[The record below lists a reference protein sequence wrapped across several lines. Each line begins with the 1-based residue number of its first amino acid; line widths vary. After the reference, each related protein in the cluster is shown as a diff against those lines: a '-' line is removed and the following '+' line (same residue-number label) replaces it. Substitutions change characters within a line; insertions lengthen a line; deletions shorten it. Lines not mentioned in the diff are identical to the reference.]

1 MKLHVVWK
9 FVTLQ
14 ELHQF
19 SDALAADSDNV
30 EELVSTVFSFM
41 IIFQFEIFSVD
52 LIVSELMY
60 GWIRLDM

>member
-9 FVTLQ
+9 FVTL
-14 ELHQF
+14 LHQF

-30 EELVSTVFSFM
+30 EEFVSTVFSFM

-52 LIVSELMY
+52 LIASELMY